1 MSAYKEI
8 YINGYR
14 RKDGT
19 WVTPH
24 SRTIKIG
31 GYGTRVNLF
40 SYRTINPLQL
50 CMDFSG
56 KTQTKIKEY

>member
-1 MSAYKEI
+1 MTQFRQI

-19 WVTPH
+19 WVSPH
-24 SRTIKIG
+24 IRTIKIG
-31 GYGTRVNLF
+31 GNGSKVGVF
-40 SYRTINPLQL
+40 SYRSINPMQL

-56 KTQTKIKEY
+56 KTNTFIKN